1 MFGFNRSKYRL
12 IVPAYLEQKVA
23 RGESLTSD
31 ERTMIIDATYKNH
44 FTQITDI
51 QTESYIQ
58 NDDEEET
65 ARSRRK
71 REREAKVTYEFL
83 PPAGVSSIAIALCVI
98 CLVISAAANYGY
110 IANTS
115 ITNKFLVVTGNET
128 RSLSVVMIL
137 ASIVLLS
144 PMVYRGGL
152 FILIYI
158 YLIYEEVMVGGLGW
172 VNSALLVGLPFYY
185 WIIRRQVKRNAGSS
199 EKVVKAEING
209 EIDRY
214 LLTIRRKVNRRN
226 I

>member
-1 MFGFNRSKYRL
+1 MFGFNRSKYSL
-12 IVPAYLEQKVA
+12 VIADSIEEKLL
-23 RGESLTSD
+23 RGEPLSQQD
-31 ERTMIIDATYKNH
+31 RTNIINSTYKNH
-44 FTQITDI
+44 FTEVVEKNTGTLYSHDYDEDGASTKKLEV
-51 QTESYIQ
+51 QT
-58 NDDEEET
+58 T
-65 ARSRRK
+65 RSF
-71 REREAKVTYEFL
+71 V
-83 PPAGVSSIAIALCVI
+83 PPAGVSSMAIALCVI

-110 IANTS
+110 IANPS
-115 ITNKFLVVTGNET
+115 ISNKFLVVTGNET
-128 RSLSVVMIL
+128 RSLSVIMIL

-158 YLIYEEVMVGGLGW
+158 YLIYEEVIVGGLGW
-172 VNSALLVGLPFYY
+172 INSALLVGLPFYY

-209 EIDRY
+209 EIERY